1 MTVCLSEQGFLLNL
15 KECGEAEDLFIREEN
30 LHVLQ
35 LFCMMD
41 FKIGLLNIEKN
52 ILFAIQGGLRR
63 QHNINI
69 YALIDTPYHFDKQ
82 ELSYFY

>member
-1 MTVCLSEQGFLLNL
+1 M
-15 KECGEAEDLFIREEN
+15 
-30 LHVLQ
+30 LQ